1 MAKVIFEIIRSNIG
15 VTDPT
20 SMEGIA
26 ISVKIDDVSKGED
39 GPHICLAH
47 IINSMAPVVIKEASS
62 ELLKALNQMGAE
74 ASGELYQTVRH

>member
-1 MAKVIFEIIRSNIG
+1 MAKVIFEFIRSN
-15 VTDPT
+15 VDAPA

-62 ELLKALNQMGAE
+62 ELLKALNQMGAD
-74 ASGELYQTVRH
+74 ASGELYQMVKH

>member
-1 MAKVIFEIIRSNIG
+1 MAKVIFEIIRSNTG

-26 ISVKIDDVSKGED
+26 INVKVDDISTDEE

-47 IINSMAPVVIKEASS
+47 IINTMAPVVIKAASS
-62 ELLKALNQMGAE
+62 ELLKALNQMGAK